1 MCTKIILQ
9 LLTHNILST
18 DAKHLDGRRFTDASV
33 QTTYR
38 ATLSSGSSR
47 LFRGLVTN
55 PRLLF
60 STRARRSSSL
70 LKRYLLY
77 GSQLLIK
84 MREIAEAYIAD
95 TIKNAVVTVLATS
108 MTPRG
113 TP

>member
-1 MCTKIILQ
+1 
-9 LLTHNILST
+9 
-18 DAKHLDGRRFTDASV
+18 
-33 QTTYR
+33 
-38 ATLSSGSSR
+38 
-47 LFRGLVTN
+47 
-55 PRLLF
+55 LF
-60 STRARRSSSL
+60 STRARRSSLL